1 MRVVRRGIAAAC
13 LSFGAAV
20 CANEVKPLDL
30 LDMGAPTFTTFS
42 ARDGVPDSVIVSVQT
57 DRDGFVWLA
66 SSQGLARYDGHRWD
80 SSEPLGA
87 KGTLG
92 TLLTDHD
99 GTLWAAF
106 RDNGI
111 AKFDGTAWHPETVPT
126 SHVRSIAETS
136 DASGHR
142 TLWALTMDRGL
153 LQHEG
158 DRWISTPGADA
169 LPRSVIAIER
179 TSTIGGAERLWVGT
193 ANNGLWFREHDQ
205 WQRFQAPH
213 FDGTQIEG
221 LLTTTT
227 SAGEQLWIAT
237 FGAGL
242 WRLDAD
248 GMRAWTVESD
258 SVPTDGFYSLAQTHD
273 PDGHPVV
280 WAASRD
286 GLVRV
291 HNDRAQIFD
300 RRYGLPSNGVR
311 GLSVWRSPDG
321 VDVLWLATEDGV
333 ARTVANG
340 NPWQTVSLL
349 GASSSGVFNLLIEP
363 DDHGG
368 QRLWVASSF
377 DGLGLFDGGRWSILQ
392 PTDPQLNH
400 ADIRLIRRED
410 NVLWVG
416 FGNGALATLD
426 DNGAFRSVAVPWTRS
441 LADAVSDMLVRTVD
455 GKEERWIATR
465 TDGQFRWREDGW
477 TAFPP
482 DAPKPWRITKLVE
495 QTDANGQSWIWG
507 TGDGYVTRFDGKQLT
522 TLGKD
527 IGLTEGV
534 YIGAT
539 LLPDDQGRAILWL
552 GSDHGIV
559 RVDATDPM
567 HPHVLPN
574 DLPPAP
580 DPTVYDALRDA
591 SGRIYLCTNSGVQM
605 LTPEARGYNSR
616 VFTRRDGM
624 VHDECNTNAQLID
637 ANGRY
642 WTGTLGGVTV
652 FDPSLERRDRQAK
665 PLKLTDVRIDGR
677 AMPRDRIDVPAGDH
691 DIRVDF
697 GLLSWQDEDES
708 AFRTQLVGYDNDPT
722 AWTTQNFRTFHA
734 LPPGHFTLRVEA
746 RDYAGNEST
755 PIDLPFD
762 ISPEWWQTPLTKI
775 LLAAGTFLVAYGI
788 FAWRTRALRT
798 QQRSLERIVGARTA
812 ELHEANSRL
821 VELSYKD
828 ALTGLA
834 NRRRLLDVLGTFASG
849 DAKTVL
855 SLIFVDVDH
864 FKNYN
869 DRFGH
874 PAGDEAL
881 RRVAATLL
889 DHAPPEAL
897 VARYGG
903 EEFACVVP
911 QADLDAAR
919 LLAEKFRTAVER
931 ITVQVPGTEQLNR
944 VTISAGV
951 ACQTIASETDTHK
964 LMRDADIALYQAKA
978 AGRNCVRG

>member
-1 MRVVRRGIAAAC
+1 MRCVKWGWAAAC
-13 LSFGAAV
+13 LCFGATV
-20 CANEVKPLDL
+20 DANDIKPLDL
-30 LDMGAPTFTTFS
+30 PDMGAPTFTTFS

-80 SSEPLGA
+80 SSAPLGA

-92 TLLTDHD
+92 TLLTDHE
-99 GTLWAAF
+99 GTLWVAF

-111 AKFDGTAWHPETVPT
+111 ARFDGHAWQHEDAARLP
-126 SHVRSIAETS
+126 SQRIRRIAETR
-136 DASGHR
+136 DNAGR
-142 TLWALTMDRGL
+142 PTLWALTIDRSL
-153 LQHEG
+153 LLHDG
-158 DRWISTPGADA
+158 DRWIPAPGADA
-169 LPRSVIAIER
+169 LPRSVIAIAH
-179 TSTIGGAERLWVGT
+179 TASIGGTERLWIGT
-193 ANNGLWFREHDQ
+193 ANNGLWYREHDQ
-205 WQRFQAPH
+205 WQRFEAPQ
-213 FDGTQIEG
+213 FDATQIEG
-221 LLTTTT
+221 LLTTQT

-242 WRLDAD
+242 WRIDAD
-248 GMRAWTVESD
+248 GMRAWTVED
-258 SVPTDGFYSLAQTHD
+258 GSVSTDAFYSLVQTRD
-273 PDGHPVV
+273 ADGTLVV

-291 HNDRAQIFD
+291 HGDHAQVFD
-300 RRYGLPSNGVR
+300 RRYGLPSNSVR
-311 GLSVWRSPDG
+311 NVDVWRSPDG
-321 VDVLWLATEDGV
+321 VDVLWLATENGV
-333 ARTVANG
+333 ARTIVNG

-377 DGLGLFDGGRWSILQ
+377 DGLGLFDDGRWSVLQ
-392 PTDPQLNH
+392 PDKAELRHTDM
-400 ADIRLIRRED
+400 RLIRRVD
-410 NVLWVG
+410 GTLWVG
-416 FGNGALATLD
+416 FSNGALATLD
-426 DNGAFRSVAVPWTRS
+426 SNGHFHEVDVPWRRS

-455 GKEERWIATR
+455 GHEEHWIATR
-465 TDGQFRWREDGW
+465 TDGQFRWRDGRW
-477 TAFPP
+477 TAFPS
-482 DAPKPWRITKLVE
+482 DAPRSRRITRLVE
-495 QTDANGQSWIWG
+495 QIDANGKSWIWG
-507 TGDGYVTRFDGKQLT
+507 TGIGYITRFDGERIA

-527 IGLTEGV
+527 IGLGDGI

-539 LLPDDQGRAILWL
+539 LLPDDHGRTILWL

-559 RVDATDPM
+559 RVDVTDPM
-567 HPHVLPN
+567 HPTRVPN

-580 DPTVYDALRDA
+580 DSTVYDALRDA
-591 SGRIYLCTNSGVQM
+591 NGRLYLCTNDGVQM
-605 LTPEARGYNSR
+605 LTPQLGGYTSR

-624 VHDECNTNAQLID
+624 VHDECNTNARLID
-637 ANGRY
+637 ARGRY

-652 FDPSLERRDRQAK
+652 FDPSLERRDRQPK
-665 PLKLTDVRIDGR
+665 PLKLTAVRVDGHS
-677 AMPRDRIDVPAGDH
+677 VPQDAVRVPSGDH
-691 DIRVDF
+691 DVRADF

-708 AFRTQLVGYDNDPT
+708 TFRTRLVGYENESTP
-722 AWTTQNFRTFHA
+722 WTSQNFRAFTT
-734 LPPGHFTLRVEA
+734 LPPGRFTLHVEA
-746 RDYAGNEST
+746 RDYAGNASQ
-755 PIDLPFD
+755 PIDLPID
-762 ISPEWWQTPLTKI
+762 VLPEWWQTTWAKLLLTVAG
-775 LLAAGTFLVAYGI
+775 LLIAYAV
-788 FAWRTRALRT
+788 FAWRTSAMRA
-798 QQRSLERIVGARTA
+798 QQRSLERVVGARTA
-812 ELHEANSRL
+812 ELNEANSRL

-834 NRRRLLDVLGTFASG
+834 NRRRLLDVLGTFAPN
-849 DAKTVL
+849 DVL

-864 FKNYN
+864 FKSYN

-874 PAGDEAL
+874 PAGDETL

-889 DHAPPEAL
+889 DHAPVDAL

-911 QADLDAAR
+911 RTDIHTTR
-919 LLAEKFRTAVER
+919 LLAEKFRTAVEQL
-931 ITVQVPGTEQLNR
+931 VVNVPGTGQVNR

-951 ACQTIASETDTHK
+951 ACHTMTSEADTHK